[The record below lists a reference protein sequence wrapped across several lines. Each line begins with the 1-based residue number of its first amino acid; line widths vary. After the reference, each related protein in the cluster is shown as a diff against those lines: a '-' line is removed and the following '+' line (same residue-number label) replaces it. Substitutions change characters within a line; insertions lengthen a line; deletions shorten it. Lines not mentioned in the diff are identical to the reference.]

1 MIYLLT
7 APLNCKITWQ
17 FLNTTDWLSF
27 YCVIP
32 SFQITELSPF
42 LQELSF
48 LLASN
53 YIKSFCSVEA
63 VKFLTKHFWTDIG
76 KT

>member
-1 MIYLLT
+1 MGT
-7 APLNCKITWQ
+7 NCAPL
-17 FLNTTDWLSF
+17 LADLL
-27 YCVIP
+27 
-32 SFQITELSPF
+32 ITELSPF

-63 VKFLTKHFWTDIG
+63 VKFFTKHFWTDIG